1 MTFRRVVL
9 SLVLA
14 AVSAGCTIVAPG
26 GQDGGTRIIP
36 IRPDALPQPR
46 SLSASV
52 LYVVNLQRSSANL
65 SDHYAKIMIGF
76 ASYLQSV
83 GLALDNM
90 GAIATYADRF
100 GSRLLLGRRVE
111 NGPGPSLAVLAGV
124 AAGMDAGIQDYE
136 RLLPF
141 IGGALANISDE
152 DLPVALKLLAASGSF
167 DGEGQISEG
176 RNLIEFGRGLDTA
189 PLPPY
194 LGGIHRDA
202 LFDRPRDL
210 FLVVHLQPLPRRC
223 AIGTDACAVDGRQL
237 SQLLT
242 ETDAGGALTW
252 LQFAGGQRI
261 QPGRVVH
268 VSIATSEGEE
278 LTAFRT
284 RCAEVPGFPRNL
296 FDVIA
301 PSPAPYFEP
310 LMAAI
315 RTIGGGNAHAAD
327 FCELIGS
334 SPEEAI
340 KRLGNGVAAVAVS
353 SPLPPSTTP
362 GPVPPPPLR
371 NDP

>member
-1 MTFRRVVL
+1 MKLRGAFFA
-9 SLVLA
+9 LA
-14 AVSAGCTIVAPG
+14 LMAAASASCTIVAPG
-26 GQDGGTRIIP
+26 GPDGGTKIIP
-36 IRPDALPQPR
+36 LRPDALPQPR

-65 SDHYAKIMIGF
+65 SEQYAQIMIGL

-100 GSRLLLGRRVE
+100 GPRLLLGRRAE
-111 NGPGPSLAVLAGV
+111 NGPGPSLALLLAAA
-124 AAGMDAGIQDYE
+124 AAGDAGIQDYE

-141 IGGALANISDE
+141 LGGALGNVSDE
-152 DLPVALKLLAASGSF
+152 DLPVALKVLAASGNF
-167 DGEGQISEG
+167 DGQGETSEG
-176 RNLIEFGRGLDTA
+176 KNLIAFGRGLHDE
-189 PLPPY
+189 PLPAQ

-223 AIGTDACAVDGRQL
+223 ALGSEACRVEGQDVASLLTAVGVDG
-237 SQLLT
+237 
-242 ETDAGGALTW
+242 GLTW
-252 LQFAGGQRI
+252 LRFSGGQTI

-268 VSIATSEGEE
+268 VSIATTEGED
-278 LTAFRT
+278 LAAFRN
-284 RCAEVPGFPRNL
+284 RCSRVAGFPKNL

-301 PSPAPYFEP
+301 PSPAPYFDP
-310 LMAAI
+310 LMASI
-315 RTIGGGNAHAAD
+315 RAVHGGNAHTAD

-334 SPEEAI
+334 SPEDAI

-353 SPLPPSTTP
+353 APSGFGSTTS
-362 GPVPPPPLR
+362 PPLA
-371 NDP
+371 P